1 MVKNA
6 DQCQLLTSTSEEVS
20 VNPLSANFTKWS
32 DTLQ

>member
-6 DQCQLLTSTSEEVS
+6 GQYQLLTSTSEEVS